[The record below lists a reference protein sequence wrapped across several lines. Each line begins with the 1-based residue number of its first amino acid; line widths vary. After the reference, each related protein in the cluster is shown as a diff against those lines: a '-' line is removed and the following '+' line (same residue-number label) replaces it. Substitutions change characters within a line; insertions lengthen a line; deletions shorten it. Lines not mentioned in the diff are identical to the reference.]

1 MPGIKNESLRE
12 IMKYRIMAVWLRRFI
27 KAADDL
33 RITPASQKSVD
44 NNMEKIFFMRRQ
56 MQNFVNLEK
65 QFSK

>member
-1 MPGIKNESLRE
+1 MPSIKNENLRE
-12 IMKYRIMAVWLRRFI
+12 IMKYRIMVVWLRRFI

-33 RITPASQKSVD
+33 RVTPASQKSAN

-56 MQNFVNLEK
+56 MQNFTNLEK